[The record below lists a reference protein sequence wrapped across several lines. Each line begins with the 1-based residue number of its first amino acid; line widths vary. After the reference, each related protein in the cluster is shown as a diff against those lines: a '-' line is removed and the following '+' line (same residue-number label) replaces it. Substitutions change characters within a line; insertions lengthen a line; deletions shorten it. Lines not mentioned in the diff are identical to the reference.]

1 MRAQIVR
8 ALSLLLVAAAAGA
21 CGGSP
26 EGPAAAGTPTFT
38 RDVAP
43 ILFEHCAGCH
53 QPNGSAPFSLL
64 DYASVRPRA
73 DAIAQATANRAM
85 PPWLPASDVGRFAGA
100 RGLTEEQIGTIGRW
114 AAQGA
119 PEGRAADLPP
129 APALAGGWQ
138 LGEPDL
144 VVAMPG
150 AYTLEA
156 GDTDIFRNFVI
167 PVPTQRTRYVRTIE
181 IRPGSPRI
189 IHHALVGVD
198 EMRSSRR
205 RDAADPGLGFSGMS
219 LGDASMPDG
228 SLLGWT
234 PGMVPFPGV
243 PGMAWRLPPRSDLV
257 LQLHML
263 PHDEPRNV
271 QAEIGIH
278 FAETTQPGD
287 PAYVVILDADEQL
300 DIPLGDADF
309 TVTDTMELPVDVE
322 VLAVYPHAHYIGK
335 QLEGWAELPDGSTVP
350 LIRIDRWDFKWQ
362 DSYRYVEPV
371 ALPRGTVVG
380 MRWTFDNSPENPHQV
395 NDPPRRVTAGNR
407 SSDEMAHLQ
416 LQMRVRTPTDR
427 AMLQEAHYAHMLAK
441 SPDNAP
447 LLYAIGGTLRD
458 QGRFAE
464 AAERYEA
471 AIAIQSEYVPARINL
486 GAVLMALGRPDDAV
500 AQLRAALQYDPL
512 AAGAHYNLGL
522 VFSARG
528 ELDDAARHYRDAIA
542 AAPDYAEAHNNLGQV
557 LATQGRL
564 PEAAEHLRQALR
576 LLPDAAEIH
585 NNLGQVL
592 GSQGSIDQAIRHFQE
607 AVRLQPDGVEGYANL
622 GTGLYMQ
629 GRLTEAAAHFRRALE
644 IDPQHPRALEGLR
657 ATAQAR

>member
-8 ALSLLLVAAAAGA
+8 ASSLLLAAAVSA
-21 CGGSP
+21 CGGTVDA
-26 EGPAAAGTPTFT
+26 PAGADALTFT

-64 DYASVRPRA
+64 DYASVRVRA
-73 DAIAQATANRAM
+73 DAIARATASRVM
-85 PPWLPASDVGRFAGA
+85 PPWLPASGHGQFEGA
-100 RGLTEEQIGTIGRW
+100 RGLTAQEIGTIERW
-114 AAQGA
+114 TAQGA
-119 PEGRAADLPP
+119 PEGRASDLPP
-129 APALAGGWQ
+129 PPASADGWQ
-138 LGEPDL
+138 LGEPDV
-144 VVAMPG
+144 VVAMSQP
-150 AYTLEA
+150 YTLEA
-156 GDTDIFRNFVI
+156 GDIDVFRNFVI
-167 PVPTQRTRYVRTIE
+167 PVPTQETRYVRTIE

-189 IHHALVGVD
+189 IHHGLVGVD

-219 LGDASMPDG
+219 MGDASMPDG

-263 PHDEPRNV
+263 PHDEPRSV

-278 FAETTQPGD
+278 FAETAQPGD
-287 PAYVVILDADEQL
+287 PAYVVILDADKQL
-300 DIPLGDADF
+300 DIPLGDASF
-309 TVTDTMELPVDVE
+309 SVTDTMELPVDVE

-335 QLEGWAELPDGSTVP
+335 ELEGWAEFPDGSTVP

-416 LQMRVRTPTDR
+416 LQMRVPTSTDR

-464 AAERYEA
+464 AAARYEA
-471 AIAIQSEYVPARINL
+471 ALAIQPEYVSARINL

-500 AQLRAALQYDPL
+500 AQLRAAARLDPQ

-522 VFSARG
+522 VFGARG
-528 ELDDAARHYRDAIA
+528 QLDEAARHYRDAIA
-542 AAPDYAEAHNNLGQV
+542 AAPEYAEAHNNLGQV

-564 PEAAEHLRQALR
+564 AEAAAQLRQALR
-576 LLPDAAEIH
+576 LLPGAAEIH
-585 NNLGQVL
+585 NNLGHVL
-592 GSQGSIDQAIRHFQE
+592 GSQGALDEAIRHFEE
-607 AVRLQPDGVEGYANL
+607 AVRLQPEAAEGHVNV
-622 GTGLYMQ
+622 GTGLFMQ
-629 GRLTEAAAHFRRALE
+629 GRLAEAAAHFRRALE
-644 IDPQHPRALEGLR
+644 IDPQHPRAREGLR

>member
-8 ALSLLLVAAAAGA
+8 ALSLLLAAAVSA
-21 CGGSP
+21 CGGTVDA
-26 EGPAAAGTPTFT
+26 PAGADEPTFN

-53 QPNGSAPFSLL
+53 QPSGSAPFSLV
-64 DYASVRPRA
+64 DYASVRGRA
-73 DAIAQATANRAM
+73 DAIARATASRVM
-85 PPWLPASDVGRFAGA
+85 PPWLPASGHGQFEGA
-100 RGLTEEQIGTIGRW
+100 RGLTEQEIGTIERW

-119 PEGRAADLPP
+119 PEGRVSDLPP
-129 APALAGGWQ
+129 APASADGWQ
-138 LGEPDL
+138 LGEPDV
-144 VVAMPG
+144 VVAMSQP
-150 AYTLEA
+150 YTLEA
-156 GDTDIFRNFVI
+156 GDTDVFRNFVI
-167 PVPTQRTRYVRTIE
+167 PVPIQETRFVRTVE
-181 IRPGSPRI
+181 IRPGNPRI

-205 RDAADPGLGFSGMS
+205 RDAADPGLGFAGMS
-219 LGDASMPDG
+219 MGDAGMPDG

-263 PHDEPRNV
+263 PHDEPRSV

-278 FAETTQPGD
+278 FAETAQPGD

-300 DIPLGDADF
+300 DIPLGDARF

-322 VLAVYPHAHYIGK
+322 VLAVYPHAHYIGRE
-335 QLEGWAELPDGSTVP
+335 LEGWATLPDGSTRP

-362 DSYRYVEPV
+362 DVYRYVEPV

-416 LQMRVRTPTDR
+416 FQMRVRTPTDR
-427 AMLQEAHYAHMLAK
+427 AMLQGAHYSHMLVK

-464 AAERYEA
+464 AAARYEA
-471 AIAIQSEYVPARINL
+471 ALAIEPEYVSARINL
-486 GAVLMALGRPDDAV
+486 GAVLMALGRADDAV
-500 AQLRAALQYDPL
+500 AQLRAAARLDPQ

-522 VFSARG
+522 VFGARG
-528 ELDDAARHYRDAIA
+528 QLDAAARHYRDAIA
-542 AAPDYAEAHNNLGQV
+542 AAPEYAEAHNNLGQV

-564 PEAAEHLRQALR
+564 AEAAAHLRQALR
-576 LLPDAAEIH
+576 LLPGAAEIH
-585 NNLGQVL
+585 NNLGHVL
-592 GSQGSIDQAIRHFQE
+592 GSQGALDEAIRHFEE
-607 AVRLQPDGVEGYANL
+607 AVRLQPEAAEGHVNV
-622 GTGLYMQ
+622 GTGLFMQ
-629 GRLTEAAAHFRRALE
+629 GRLAEAAAHFRRALE
-644 IDPQHPRALEGLR
+644 IDPQHPRAREGLR